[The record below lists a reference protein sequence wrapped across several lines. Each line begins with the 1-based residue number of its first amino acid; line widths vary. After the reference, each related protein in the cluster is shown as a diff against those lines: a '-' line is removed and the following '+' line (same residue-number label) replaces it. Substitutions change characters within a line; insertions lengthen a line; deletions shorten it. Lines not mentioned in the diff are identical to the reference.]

1 MALDIY
7 WKEWQQERYLGS
19 LAIETP
25 LEDLLFEFGKLT
37 GIVIDPYSNNRL
49 HPALWFRLLT
59 LAKERAYPEQPLK
72 EITAGLPEDRHNG
85 MLLLRGD

>member
-7 WKEWQQERYLGS
+7 WKEWQNERYVGS
-19 LAIETP
+19 LEIDTP

-37 GIVIDPYSNNRL
+37 GIRIDPYGNTQV
-49 HPALWFRLLT
+49 HPALWPRLLA
-59 LAKERAYPEQPLK
+59 LAKARAYPSQPLK
-72 EITAGLPEDRHNG
+72 EMTAGLPEDRHKG

>member
-7 WKEWQQERYLGS
+7 WKEWQNERYVGS
-19 LAIETP
+19 LEINTP

-37 GIVIDPYSNNRL
+37 SIRIDLYGNTRL
-49 HPALWFRLLT
+49 HPALWIRLLA
-59 LAKERAYPEQPLK
+59 LAKERAYPSQPLK
-72 EITAGLPEDRHNG
+72 EITAGLPENRQNG